1 MFPLIRA
8 ISFLVILHLASIT
21 TVQAARLD
29 TSTSG
34 AILSLT
40 LKDAV
45 TQALE
50 NNVSISIEK
59 FNSKVKAESITESES
74 EFDLTFGADLST
86 NEKNEQLASS
96 TTSTRDTSETEN
108 LDFDL
113 SLTQKL
119 ATGADYE
126 LNFTSSR
133 DETNSSRATL
143 NPAYS
148 SELELSLTQPI
159 LKDYGVDLNK
169 RNIYIAK
176 NNVAISDFEFK
187 SKVIDIISDVEN
199 FYWDLVFSIDDLEV
213 KKKSLER
220 ARDLERRVKAQ
231 VAVGIMAPIE
241 TLQAE
246 SEVASREELLLAA
259 QDLIKDD
266 EDNLKNILNIN
277 FESAEGIKAIVP
289 AEHPEVIVDEIAID
303 EAIKKALSQRP
314 DYLAKKRELEN
325 QDILVKYRENQIYPS
340 VDLVGS
346 LGLNGLSG
354 DGTGKFQGGYG
365 DTLSDTLSGD
375 YYNWEVGIK
384 LSYPLGNRSAK
395 SQLTASRLQ
404 KAQLLLS
411 MKNLEKDI
419 IVEARQ
425 AIRQIKTDT
434 KRIQASEAAR
444 KLAKEKLK
452 AEEKKFKVGLSTS
465 FNVLEFQED
474 LAEMQRN
481 ELKAIIDFNKSKT
494 HLRQALATTL
504 ENHNIKL
511 QEEEDF

>member
-8 ISFLVILHLASIT
+8 ISFLVFLHLASIT
-21 TVQAARLD
+21 TAQAVKLD
-29 TSTSG
+29 TSASG

-45 TQALE
+45 AQALE
-50 NNVSISIEK
+50 NNISISIEK
-59 FNSKVKAESITESES
+59 FNSKIKAEGITESES

-86 NEKNEQLASS
+86 DEKNKQLSSTASS
-96 TTSTRDTSETEN
+96 SRNTSETEN

-113 SLTQKL
+113 SLAQKL

-126 LNFTSSR
+126 LNFTNSR
-133 DETNSSRATL
+133 DETNSTSATL
-143 NPAYS
+143 NPTYS

-187 SKVIDIISDVEN
+187 NKVIDIISDVEN
-199 FYWDLVFSIDDLEV
+199 SYWDLVFSINDLEV
-213 KKKSLER
+213 KKKSLKR
-220 ARDLERRVKAQ
+220 ARDLARSVQAQ
-231 VAVGIMAPIE
+231 VAVGMMAPIE

-259 QDLIKDD
+259 QDLIKDN
-266 EDNLKNILNIN
+266 EDNLKNILNID
-277 FESAEGIKAIVP
+277 FESTEGIKSIVP
-289 AEHPEVIVDEIAID
+289 AEHPEVVAEEITID

-314 DYLAKKRELEN
+314 DYLAKKRELKN

-354 DGTGKFQGGYG
+354 EGTGKYQGDYG
-365 DTLSDTLSGD
+365 DSLSDTLSGD
-375 YYNWEVGIK
+375 YYNWEVGVK

-395 SQLTASRLQ
+395 SQLTASRLK

-411 MKNLEKDI
+411 IKNLEKDI

-425 AIRQIKTDT
+425 AVRQIRTDA
-434 KRIQASEAAR
+434 KRIQASKVAE
-444 KLAKEKLK
+444 KLAEERLK
-452 AEEKKFKVGLSTS
+452 TEEKKFRVGLSTS

-474 LAEMQRN
+474 LAEKQRN
-481 ELKAIIDFNKSKT
+481 ELEAVIGFNKSKIR
-494 HLRQALATTL
+494 LRQALATTL
-504 ENHNIKL
+504 ESHNVKL
-511 QEEEDF
+511 LEEEGF

>member
-1 MFPLIRA
+1 MFPSVRA
-8 ISFLVILHLASIT
+8 ISFLVIFHFAAT
-21 TVQAARLD
+21 TAQAAKLD
-29 TSTSG
+29 ASTSG
-34 AILSLT
+34 TILSLT

-45 TQALE
+45 AQALE

-59 FNSKVKAESITESES
+59 FNSKIKAEGITESES

-86 NEKNEQLASS
+86 DEKTKQLASTAS
-96 TTSTRDTSETEN
+96 SSRNTSETEN

-126 LNFTSSR
+126 LNFTNSR
-133 DETNSSRATL
+133 DETNSTSATL
-143 NPAYS
+143 NPTYS

-199 FYWDLVFSIDDLEV
+199 SYWDLVFSIDDLEV

-220 ARDLERRVKAQ
+220 ARHLARSVQAQ
-231 VAVGIMAPIE
+231 VAVGMMAPIE

-259 QDLIKDD
+259 QEVVKDNED
-266 EDNLKNILNIN
+266 ELKNILNIN
-277 FESAEGIKAIVP
+277 FEPTESAKAIVP
-289 AEHPEVIVDEIAID
+289 AEHPEVITNEITAD

-354 DGTGKFQGGYG
+354 DGTSKYQGGYG
-365 DTLSDTLSGD
+365 DALSDTLSGD
-375 YYNWEVGIK
+375 YYNWEVGVK

-395 SQLTASRLQ
+395 SQLAASRLE

-411 MKNLEKDI
+411 IKNLEKDI
-419 IVEARQ
+419 IVEARR
-425 AIRQIKTDT
+425 AIRQIRTDA
-434 KRIQASEAAR
+434 KRIQASKVAE
-444 KLAKEKLK
+444 KLAEERLK
-452 AEEKKFKVGLSTS
+452 TEEKKFRVGLSTS

-474 LAEMQRN
+474 LAEKQRN
-481 ELKAIIDFNKSKT
+481 ELEAVIGFNKSKIR
-494 HLRQALATTL
+494 LRQALATTL
-504 ENHNIKL
+504 ESHSVKL
-511 QEEEDF
+511 LEEGGF